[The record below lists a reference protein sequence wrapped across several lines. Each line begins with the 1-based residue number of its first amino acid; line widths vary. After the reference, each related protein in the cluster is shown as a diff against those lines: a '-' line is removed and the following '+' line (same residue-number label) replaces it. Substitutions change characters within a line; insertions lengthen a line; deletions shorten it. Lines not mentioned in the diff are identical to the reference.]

1 MAKPELRDHRKFLK
15 LKRLLGAPTPHVIGY
30 LECLW
35 LRGYQTGSP
44 VIGDSL
50 DVESAAEYP
59 GEIGTFTKAAMDA
72 GFIDLDEDGRYTIH
86 DLFDHAPSYAKK
98 RMVRKGTGE
107 WKKSEKESETVRADT
122 ETPKSSPR
130 GRKKTEKVSARD
142 TEPRTKNQDPK
153 TKNQEPRTENSPPT
167 PSGGEETE
175 PTESIQPIDAEKPP
189 RPRNLLFDAV
199 AEITAMDV
207 SMNRTKI
214 GTLAARLKDAKP
226 PYTPEEVLEF
236 GKRFGEICPWGP
248 EKGRMRP
255 TLNEIREH
263 IGKVRAPPP
272 SAMVPH
278 GRPPTMAQASLDFTS
293 KMARDVLGGSQQ

>member
-15 LKRLLGAPTPHVIGY
+15 LKRLLGAPTPHVMGY

-44 VIGDSL
+44 IIGDSL

-59 GEIGTFTKAAMDA
+59 GEIGTFTKAALDA
-72 GFIDLDEDGRYTIH
+72 GFIDLGEDGRYSIH
-86 DLFDHAPSYAKK
+86 DLFEHAPSYAKK
-98 RMVRKGTGE
+98 RMSRRGTAP
-107 WKKSEKESETVRADT
+107 KSSRADT
-122 ETPKSSPR
+122 KTPETLPR
-130 GRKKTEKVSARD
+130 GSENAEKPPARHTKTR
-142 TEPRTKNQDPK
+142 
-153 TKNQEPRTENSPPT
+153 TKNQEPRTKNSPPT
-167 PSGGEETE
+167 PSGGVESEPAPEVVSPAEEK
-175 PTESIQPIDAEKPP
+175 QP

-207 SMNRTKI
+207 SMNGTKI
-214 GTLAARLKDAKP
+214 GTLTARLKDAEP

-248 EKGRMRP
+248 QSGRMRP

-263 IGKVRAPPP
+263 IGKVRAKPPP
-272 SAMVPH
+272 AAMVPH
-278 GRPPTMAQASLDFTS
+278 GKAPTRGQAELDFAS
-293 KMARDVLGGSQQ
+293 KMARDVL